1 MYTVGKHVFHKLQQ
15 LPPTIQ
21 GSEASHDHG
30 LEQTLFERLTLMVG
44 VSHTTSHDLIITSL

>member
-1 MYTVGKHVFHKLQQ
+1 MYFNVFQQ

-44 VSHTTSHDLIITSL
+44 VAHIIT